1 MSKDQIVNKEK
12 ADSFLRMFPPRM
24 KQLDN
29 QIRLL
34 KNCSNKDGYEWG
46 FTETIPSFFI
56 VVFHN
61 LTLCAKKFGLDVDVR
76 IQGRDIEDVYEDAN
90 DKFQESLNVDLTIFI
105 IRGQT

>member
-12 ADSFLRMFPPRM
+12 ADRFLRMFPPRM

-29 QIRLL
+29 QIRLV

-76 IQGRDIEDVYEDAN
+76 IQGRDIEDVYEDAKE
-90 DKFQESLNVDLTIFI
+90 KFKKKINVD
-105 IRGQT
+105 

>member
-12 ADSFLRMFPPRM
+12 ADRFLRMFPPRM

-29 QIRLL
+29 QIRLVQ
-34 KNCSNKDGYEWG
+34 NCSRKDGYEWD
-46 FTETIPSFFI
+46 FTDTVSTFFI

-76 IQGRDIEDVYEDAN
+76 IAGRDIEEVYEDAN
-90 DKFQESLNVDLTIFI
+90 DKFQEQCQLNNP
-105 IRGQT
+105 